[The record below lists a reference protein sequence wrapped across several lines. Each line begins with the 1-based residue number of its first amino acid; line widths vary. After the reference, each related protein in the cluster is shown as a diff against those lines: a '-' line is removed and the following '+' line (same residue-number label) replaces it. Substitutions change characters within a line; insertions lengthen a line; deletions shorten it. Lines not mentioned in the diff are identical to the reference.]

1 MRFAASIGGRLRNGS
16 ACFGANVPATG
27 AIYGLAPAARRR
39 SRPVR
44 AWNLFRSLRAV
55 RRSTVDLNGQEISS
69 LQKAE
74 PQEQENERRELE
86 NGDSPRQRGPHDY
99 LYILRSCAGRRAISR
114 REALFAMP
122 EGKMDP
128 CGRRGAAKNPYSIT
142 LLAWASNID
151 GNSMPRALAVFR
163 LTARSNFTGA
173 RTGRSAGFAPLR
185 IRST

>member
-1 MRFAASIGGRLRNGS
+1 VLMGQAATDPVSQARNAAFLQGLQELGWMIGRNVAIEYRWAPGDVDNS
-16 ACFGANVPATG
+16 RRNAEELVALAPDVILATG
-27 AIYGLAPAARRR
+27 G
-39 SRPVR
+39 V
-44 AWNLFRSLRAV
+44 NM
-55 RRSTVDLNGQEISS
+55 
-69 LQKAE
+69 
-74 PQEQENERRELE
+74 
-86 NGDSPRQRGPHDY
+86 GP
-99 LYILRSCAGRRAISR
+99 LRAISR

-173 RTGRSAGFAPLR
+173 CTGRSAGFAPLR